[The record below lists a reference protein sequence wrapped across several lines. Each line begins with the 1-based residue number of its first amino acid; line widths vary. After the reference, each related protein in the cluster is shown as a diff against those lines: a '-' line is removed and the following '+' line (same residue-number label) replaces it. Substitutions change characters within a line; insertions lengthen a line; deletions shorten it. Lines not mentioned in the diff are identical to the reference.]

1 LESEGDESSVAK
13 VRRMMK
19 RMFNEMKEEIN
30 EDIQKQCIPRE
41 MGKKNLRRHRNNK
54 MNSVRI
60 LTNSKT
66 KPRKYKERDKKNK
79 EDSTKYE
86 KGA

>member
-1 LESEGDESSVAK
+1 
-13 VRRMMK
+13 
-19 RMFNEMKEEIN
+19 
-30 EDIQKQCIPRE
+30 
-41 MGKKNLRRHRNNK
+41 

-86 KGA
+86 RGA